1 MSNLGRFNTQ
11 LENLL
16 NDLIKSFPDFIDIKM
31 FKEKFLLAK
40 KVNPKLVLLIF
51 LKYIYPYKTHI
62 VEQNVKFFLDD
73 SLTSEFVDNEEL
85 QKEGNVDNEYI
96 LTKALNFK
104 KMWSKMSDQQKQ
116 TVWIYFKVL
125 VVLCERYVKESMG

>member
-40 KVNPKLVLLIF
+40 KVNPK
-51 LKYIYPYKTHI
+51 
-62 VEQNVKFFLDD
+62 
-73 SLTSEFVDNEEL
+73 
-85 QKEGNVDNEYI
+85 
-96 LTKALNFK
+96 
-104 KMWSKMSDQQKQ
+104 
-116 TVWIYFKVL
+116 
-125 VVLCERYVKESMG
+125 